1 MRFNRERR
9 LLIAGAT
16 LFGLAP
22 LAAYVA
28 AKPQERVIK
37 IVAKKFDYTPSEI
50 RLKKGKSV
58 VLELSTLDV
67 FMGFSAPDL
76 HVRENIVPGMVTTV
90 RLVPDQIGAFTFFCD
105 VFCGSGHEDM
115 SGTIIVE
122 E

>member
-28 AKPQERVIK
+28 AKPQVCVIK

-50 RLKKGKSV
+50 RLKKGEPV